1 LPENWKGQ
9 ETAMNQLPAEV
20 AWHGNLGEKALGNLV
35 VVAAQHRYEIANRG
49 NRNGVEA
56 LEEVVEHQAVLPG
69 ETEGDGAHGRNS
81 CREILLPAQ
90 NLNRMHYA
98 YQTASAE
105 EVPSF

>member
-1 LPENWKGQ
+1 
-9 ETAMNQLPAEV
+9 
-20 AWHGNLGEKALGNLV
+20 
-35 VVAAQHRYEIANRG
+35 
-49 NRNGVEA
+49 
-56 LEEVVEHQAVLPG
+56 VLPG